1 MIAAMSGQYA
11 PDLRQRLESHL
22 PVDELTNV
30 LGTDRAGDVGILI
43 TRGKLIVDL
52 SLLEK
57 LPKLRMV
64 VKAGAG
70 LDTIDTT
77 AARARGIQVA
87 ATGSDPDSVAE
98 LALTL
103 LLSCLRHVRYFD
115 DAVRRDDWSAKERL
129 FGDTISSRRIGIVGF
144 GPIGQSFARI
154 VSALGAQTFVWDRS
168 IGRKD
173 KDRVAKRI
181 GAVACPDLHE
191 LLACSDTVSL
201 HLPLTPATRGLLG
214 PRELS
219 EIRKGTILINTARAM
234 LVDHDCL
241 VAALMT
247 GHLRA
252 AGLDVHYAEGRSVDD
267 PIFNLSNVVLTP
279 HVGAQTSQAH
289 QVIADRIVE
298 LVCSAAAATREVAL

>member
-1 MIAAMSGQYA
+1 MIVAMSGQYA
-11 PDLRQRLESHL
+11 PDLRQRLESCL

-30 LGTDRAGDVGILI
+30 LGSDRAGDVGVLI

-52 SLLEK
+52 PLLEK
-57 LPKLRMV
+57 LPELRMV
-64 VKAGAG
+64 IKAGAG
-70 LDTIDTT
+70 LDTIDTI
-77 AARARGIQVA
+77 AAQARGIQVA

-115 DAVRRDDWSAKERL
+115 DAIRRDDWSAKERL
-129 FGDTISSRRIGIVGF
+129 FGDTISSRRIGIIGF
-144 GPIGQSFARI
+144 GRIGQSFARM

-168 IGRKD
+168 TGRREKNEAA
-173 KDRVAKRI
+173 RRI
-181 GAVACPDLHE
+181 GAIVCADLHA

-214 PRELS
+214 PKEFS
-219 EIRKGTILINTARAM
+219 AIRQGSILINTARAI

-241 VAALMT
+241 LAALTT

-252 AGLDVHYAEGRSVDD
+252 AGLDVHYAEGRAVDD
-267 PIFNLSNVVLTP
+267 PIIDLPNVVLTP
-279 HVGAQTSQAH
+279 HVGAQTCQAH
-289 QVIADRIVE
+289 EVIADRIVE
-298 LVCSAAAATREVAL
+298 LVRNAATSAREVTL